1 MIKEVTSSIKKESK
15 NFENC
20 NFRELFFMLSD
31 VFPSDGKII
40 IRYIKFIKYKGLL
53 YNYFFEL
60 VL

>member
-1 MIKEVTSSIKKESK
+1 
-15 NFENC
+15 
-20 NFRELFFMLSD
+20 MLSD